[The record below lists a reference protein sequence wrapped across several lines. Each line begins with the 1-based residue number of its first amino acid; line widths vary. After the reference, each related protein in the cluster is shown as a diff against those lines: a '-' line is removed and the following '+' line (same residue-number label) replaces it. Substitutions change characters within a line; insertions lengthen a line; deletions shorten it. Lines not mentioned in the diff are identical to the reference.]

1 MLFGGIYLKI
11 LFKNETKYNKEIY
24 ENFLNFHNKKFHFK
38 YTLYTAAI
46 IMLLIF
52 CLSLQVKYHNY
63 TLAILFGIFLS
74 AFFLWRFLHPF
85 STVQKELKSKKIE
98 NEKVFNFIF
107 YEDKIKIR
115 DNQNYNVI
123 SYYKLY
129 KIFETENF
137 FYLYIDKT
145 HSFVLNKHG
154 FLIGN
159 SNDFSTFIKKKCK
172 LKYHKEQYS

>member
-1 MLFGGIYLKI
+1 MKI
-11 LFKNETKYNKEIY
+11 LFKNETKYDKDVY
-24 ENFLNFHNKKFHFK
+24 KKFLEFHSKKFYLK
-38 YTLYTAAI
+38 YNLYTALI
-46 IMLLIF
+46 IILFLF
-52 CLSLQVKYHNY
+52 CLAIQIKYHNY
-63 TLAILFGIFLS
+63 TLAILFGFSLS
-74 AFFLWRFLHPF
+74 IFFLWRFLHPF

-145 HSFVLNKHG
+145 HSFVLNKHV

>member
-52 CLSLQVKYHNY
+52 CLSLQVKYH
-63 TLAILFGIFLS
+63 
-74 AFFLWRFLHPF
+74 
-85 STVQKELKSKKIE
+85 

>member
-74 AFFLWRFLHPF
+74 AFFCGGFYIRFL
-85 STVQKELKSKKIE
+85 SSKK
-98 NEKVFNFIF
+98 N
-107 YEDKIKIR
+107 
-115 DNQNYNVI
+115 
-123 SYYKLY
+123 
-129 KIFETENF
+129 
-137 FYLYIDKT
+137 
-145 HSFVLNKHG
+145 
-154 FLIGN
+154 
-159 SNDFSTFIKKKCK
+159 
-172 LKYHKEQYS
+172 

>member
-1 MLFGGIYLKI
+1 MKI

-74 AFFLWRFLHPF
+74 AFFLWRFLHPI
-85 STVQKELKSKKIE
+85 SIAQKELKSKKIE
-98 NEKVFNFIF
+98 NKKTFYFIF
-107 YEDKIKIR
+107 YEDKFKIR
-115 DNQNYNVI
+115 DNENYNI
-123 SYYKLY
+123 MPYFKLY

-137 FYLYIDKT
+137 FGSVHNNSLSSLVTNLYETDKLSSQDIDE
-145 HSFVLNKHG
+145 LIR
-154 FLIGN
+154 FLEEVKDRN
-159 SNDFSTFIKKKCK
+159 NDK
-172 LKYHKEQYS
+172 

>member
-1 MLFGGIYLKI
+1 MIFGGIYLKI

-85 STVQKELKSKKIE
+85 SIAQKELKSNKIE
-98 NEKVFNFIF
+98 NKKTFYFIF
-107 YEDKIKIR
+107 YEDKFKIR
-115 DNQNYNVI
+115 DNENYNI
-123 SYYKLY
+123 MPYFKLY
-129 KIFETENF
+129 KIFETEDF

-145 HSFVLNKHG
+145 HSFVLNKNG

-172 LKYHKEQYS
+172 SKYHKELYS